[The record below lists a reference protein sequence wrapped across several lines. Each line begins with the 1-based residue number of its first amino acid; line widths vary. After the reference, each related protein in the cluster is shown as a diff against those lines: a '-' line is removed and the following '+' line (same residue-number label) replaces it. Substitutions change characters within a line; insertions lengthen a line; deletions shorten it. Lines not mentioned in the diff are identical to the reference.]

1 MATTGGTNNQTKFFG
16 SGSISLGSIKD
27 FFGGNTNNIKFSKYY
42 RKTSV
47 NIPTSQFGSNA
58 YEHYVPD
65 ATENDTV
72 KTGGNNHAFS
82 DFRGNGDDGVIKDYL
97 VVQTGTD
104 VNYNLSANPTTTWN
118 NNFHRNVPKTGRIS
132 GRVVSYTQTTQNG
145 SQSQYDHGNDS
156 ALIFGAE
163 AINMDIDVDSDATGN
178 PSSAG
183 VSSNE
188 RGIFGV
194 GGIGERAGGVGPKV
208 GGTAMYVVQNQNSG
222 NALANGSGIININ
235 LGNGRVLAGGGG
247 GHKGTP
253 GNPGNAGNAGNP
265 NSCNFN
271 SSKTITLHGPDSG
284 GVNFRSM
291 PKCNDTAKG
300 CGNKAQNAIY
310 NIGGVNIGG
319 FCTGNQNRKRC
330 RNRKGGNRERGESK
344 CFGHVVKTC
353 NFVHNFA
360 GNPAPGG
367 DPGNGGN
374 AGFGYRGQGSENI
387 STVAGGT
394 NGNSGN
400 NGNNGNCSNCDPK
413 SGYVVTTIGGSAGNC
428 GNPGN
433 AGNSGN
439 GGVIGGTYGQSAL
452 GGSGAKGGHAVFSL
466 TKPSVK
472 VNSANHAKGDLSN
485 VTT

>member
-47 NIPTSQFGSNA
+47 DIPTSQFGSNA

-82 DFRGNGDDGVIKDYL
+82 DFRGTGGDGVIKEYL

-104 VNYNLSANPTTTWN
+104 VNYNLSANSITTWN

-132 GRVVSYTQTTQNG
+132 GRVVSYTQSPQNG
-145 SQSQYDHGNDS
+145 VNSQYDHGNDS

-163 AINMDIDVDSDATGN
+163 AINMDIDVDSDATGD

-183 VSSNE
+183 PASNE
-188 RGIFGV
+188 RGIFG
-194 GGIGERAGGVGPKV
+194 AGGVGESGGGIGPKV

-222 NALANGSGIININ
+222 NALINGSGIININ

-247 GHKGTP
+247 GSK
-253 GNPGNAGNAGNP
+253 GNPGTDGNPGTAGNP

-291 PKCNDTAKG
+291 PKCNDDKKG

-319 FCTGNQNRKRC
+319 YCNGNQNRKRC

-374 AGFGYRGQGSENI
+374 AGNGAKGQGSQNI
-387 STVAGGT
+387 STVAGLTNGNPGG
-394 NGNSGN
+394 NGNSGT
-400 NGNNGNCSNCDPK
+400 CSNCDAK
-413 SGYVVTTIGGSAGNC
+413 SGYVVTTIGGGPGNC
-428 GNPGN
+428 GQPGNPGN
-433 AGNSGN
+433 SGN
-439 GGVIGGTYGQSAL
+439 PGTIGGTYGQPAL
-452 GGSGAKGGHAVFSL
+452 GGAGAKGGHAVYSL

-472 VNSANHAKGDLSN
+472 VNSASHAKGDLSN